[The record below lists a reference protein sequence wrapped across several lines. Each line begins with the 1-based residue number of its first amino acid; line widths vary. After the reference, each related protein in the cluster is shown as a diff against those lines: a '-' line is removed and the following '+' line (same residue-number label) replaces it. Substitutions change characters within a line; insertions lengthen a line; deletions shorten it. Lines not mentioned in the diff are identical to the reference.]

1 MDELP
6 YDDAMFERKMSD
18 LQRRYDKQYD
28 TMQEVENDIEEVKMQ
43 LMSIR
48 QNQLTEENIY
58 NVLLAFDDLYDT
70 FDPMEKKQFF
80 RSFIE
85 RIEIYPQKRE
95 DGTYLKKLVF
105 NFPIPS
111 FNSGTGKEISLE
123 YSDTLETV
131 VLLRRKKVD
140 GYIEVNL
147 ETYG

>member
-1 MDELP
+1 
-6 YDDAMFERKMSD
+6 
-18 LQRRYDKQYD
+18 
-28 TMQEVENDIEEVKMQ
+28 
-43 LMSIR
+43 MSIR

-58 NVLLAFDDLYDT
+58 NVLLAFDDLFDT

-111 FNSGTGKEISLE
+111 FNGGTGREISLE
-123 YSDTLETV
+123 YSDTLETCC
-131 VLLRRKKVD
+131 LLERLRNVKDHVTFTLDMKDYYRIKDAEADKKND
-140 GYIEVNL
+140 STN
-147 ETYG
+147 

>member
-1 MDELP
+1 MILKT
-6 YDDAMFERKMSD
+6 AK
-18 LQRRYDKQYD
+18 
-28 TMQEVENDIEEVKMQ
+28 TEVENDIEEVKMQ

-80 RSFIE
+80 KSFIE

-105 NFPIPS
+105 NFI
-111 FNSGTGKEISLE
+111 GIL
-123 YSDTLETV
+123 
-131 VLLRRKKVD
+131 
-140 GYIEVNL
+140 
-147 ETYG
+147 